1 MNLEPM
7 GTYTCLYIYGMLNTT
22 FRLMT
27 LISSSKLCHLCFRE
41 ANDVEFKR
49 ARDHVLL
56 VMAMVYVKKCVCM
69 RAQTSMHTFLYF

>member
-1 MNLEPM
+1 
-7 GTYTCLYIYGMLNTT
+7 
-22 FRLMT
+22 MT

-56 VMAMVYVKKCVCM
+56 VMDMVYVKKCVCM